1 MNGNIH
7 KSQVQHAR
15 RTKGQMNIIFIN
27 YREAIILILTP
38 LNIDTNVL
46 YMKRMYKNQ
55 LHLKIFKNMV

>member
-27 YREAIILILTP
+27 YREAIILLLSV
-38 LNIDTNVL
+38 LNIATNVNNT
-46 YMKRMYKNQ
+46 KRMHRNQ
-55 LHLKIFKNMV
+55 LHLKI